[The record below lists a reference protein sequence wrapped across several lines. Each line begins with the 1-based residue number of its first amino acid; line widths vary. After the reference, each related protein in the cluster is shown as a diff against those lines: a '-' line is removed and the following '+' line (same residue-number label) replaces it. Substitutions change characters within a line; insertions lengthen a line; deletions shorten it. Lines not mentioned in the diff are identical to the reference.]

1 MNEISLKSFE
11 PWLARWQLVPDGA
24 PLATHASRLLP
35 VLQGSAPAM
44 LKLPEA
50 EDERRGYLPLEYWN
64 GNGAASLLARSENGL
79 FRS

>member
-24 PLATHASRLLP
+24 LGLP
-35 VLQGSAPAM
+35 A
-44 LKLPEA
+44 
-50 EDERRGYLPLEYWN
+50 EYWN
-64 GNGAASLLARSENGL
+64 GNGASPLLARSENGL